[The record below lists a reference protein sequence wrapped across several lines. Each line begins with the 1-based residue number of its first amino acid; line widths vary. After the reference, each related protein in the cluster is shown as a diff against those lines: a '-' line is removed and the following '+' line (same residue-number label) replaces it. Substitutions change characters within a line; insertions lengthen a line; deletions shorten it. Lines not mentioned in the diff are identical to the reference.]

1 MHANDMQKGTH
12 VSVHIYRLTLS
23 SQMLSTSHQSYT
35 RATNSRPPWYS
46 VFAHLRPH
54 HRPLS
59 PSIHLHPHPFLL
71 PASPPPPPRPLTPK
85 GHRACKEGNSQGIA
99 PTRAKQWARE
109 RYGRGVMPPIFLAS
123 EGNYRGGA
131 WSSAKQGERE
141 RGNWPYLGRV
151 DG

>member
-54 HRPLS
+54 HRPPS
-59 PSIHLHPHPFLL
+59 PSFISTLTRSFCLLHLRPLPGHSRPRAIGLARKATRRELHPRGRSNGRARDMEGELCLQYFLHQ
-71 PASPPPPPRPLTPK
+71 R
-85 GHRACKEGNSQGIA
+85 GITVA
-99 PTRAKQWARE
+99 ARGARLSKARE
-109 RYGRGVMPPIFLAS
+109 KEEIGPI
-123 EGNYRGGA
+123 
-131 WSSAKQGERE
+131 
-141 RGNWPYLGRV
+141 
-151 DG
+151 